1 MMQLYHVY
9 NIISPKG
16 KFYVGYTSLKPEKR
30 FKQHIKNSRKKQRR
44 CAAIENAIRFHRPEK
59 MKFIV
64 VRSCLTEEEA
74 LHYEGLYTKFFKTT
88 DKNYGYNLC
97 EGGLGGAPNEDT
109 REKMRKSSA
118 ARLYRTPKGPR
129 VATAEQIEDAIHWVR
144 HMNLGIS
151 KRTLSTI
158 CGDLLGISLTTI
170 EDHIKRIS
178 MSFDDGRRVATD
190 EQIEDALHW
199 VISQEFSSMIN
210 KTLIEELVAN
220 QFSGDRMILRRY
232 LKRHNITHCIPACN
246 RGPGP
251 SFQHTEE
258 AKEAIR
264 VARIGTTKSEEE
276 LRQRQEKRWN
286 NVVSK
291 YANIGVDVSKDN
303 LDKIIVEYPTA
314 YKAAKYLTRQCPE
327 HYGGIR
333 AILRSHLKNSSV

>member
-1 MMQLYHVY
+1 MIRSYHVY
-9 NIISPKG
+9 MLVTPKD
-16 KFYVGYTSLKPEKR
+16 KAYLGYTSLTPEER
-30 FKQHIKNSRKKQRR
+30 FSIHVKNSRKKKGK
-44 CAAIENAIRFHRPEK
+44 CVAIEGAIREHGAANILVYDVYKCWDKKEAANMEIRL
-59 MKFIV
+59 I
-64 VRSCLTEEEA
+64 EE
-74 LHYEGLYTKFFKTT
+74 HKSYIK
-88 DKNYGYNLC
+88 DNGYNLTK
-97 EGGLGGAPNEDT
+97 GGDGGVPTDDT
-109 REKMRKSSA
+109 RDKMRESSA

-129 VATAEQIEDAIHWVR
+129 AATAEQIEDAIHWVQ

-158 CGDLLGISLTTI
+158 CGVLLGISLTTI

-178 MSFDDGRRVATD
+178 LSFDDARRVATD

-199 VISQEFSSMIN
+199 VISQEFSSMMN

-232 LKRHNITHCIPACN
+232 LKRHDTTHDIPAGS

-258 AKEAIR
+258 AKKAISTANSGR
-264 VARIGTTKSEEE
+264 KKSDDE
-276 LRQRQEKRWN
+276 LKQRQEKKWN

-291 YANIGVDVSKDN
+291 YASIGIDISKDN
-303 LDKIIVEYPTA
+303 LDKIITEYPTA

-327 HYGGIR
+327 QFVAIR
-333 AILRSHLKNSSV
+333 SILRTYLKNSSV